1 MFEFIQWLGIGGVT
15 GGLLIAWLVPSLLPA
30 FAVRALAGLADGISE
45 GVRFVGGR
53 LNAGGSV
60 IFSNGPATF
69 TLIVAVLVSGWA
81 GDRYEFLRPSLP
93 EWLQSEPA
101 PVTEYKRKEAAK
113 ATARPK
119 QPQTTAR
126 APASKPRGKST
137 LQEITCALKPG
148 GCAQ

>member
-15 GGLLIAWLVPSLLPA
+15 GGVLIAWLVPSLLPA

-45 GVRFVGGR
+45 GVRFVGGK
-53 LNAGGSV
+53 LNTGGAV
-60 IFSNGPATF
+60 IFSSGPATF
-69 TLIVAVLVSGWA
+69 TLIVAVLTAGWA
-81 GDRYEFLRPSLP
+81 GDHYEFVRPSLP
-93 EWLQSEPA
+93 EWLQSEPTA
-101 PVTEYKRKEAAK
+101 VTEYKRKEAVKAQAK
-113 ATARPK
+113 PPQKTA
-119 QPQTTAR
+119 Q

>member
-15 GGLLIAWLVPSLLPA
+15 GGVLIAWLVPSLLPA

-45 GVRFVGGR
+45 GVRFIGSK
-53 LNAGGSV
+53 LNAGGAV
-60 IFSNGPATF
+60 IFSSGPATF

-81 GDRYEFLRPSLP
+81 GDRYEFLRPALP

-101 PVTEYKRKEAAK
+101 AVTEFKRKEVARAK
-113 ATARPK
+113 AKPPQKTA
-119 QPQTTAR
+119 Q
-126 APASKPRGKST
+126 APASRPKGKST
-137 LQEITCALKPG
+137 LQEIACALKPG